1 MSLIFWIAVGSALAA
16 LVIGLI
22 LKARLSDEDVW
33 QELVDSNSPP
43 EALSSE
49 PLRSI
54 PASSRTDIPINSHPH
69 SSSHGEAMSTPTPT
83 QSTGSPRDVDLR
95 RSSRIERPVPL
106 LVMGTNRRGESFQ
119 ERTSAVSV
127 NLHGCRYSSRHDY
140 APEGWVT
147 LQVTGTDGAGSHA
160 VRARVRSVLAPQSYR
175 ELCQVGVELETPGN
189 VWGIPAPPDDWQRTL
204 GSGNFGARAATAVA
218 PALDPAAPP
227 AGFLEKQ
234 LAPAE
239 RRAEVT
245 VFPGPASAAPAAAAP
260 APESPAEPLPGKDTA
275 TKPERVVVT
284 AEQIL
289 QALQGKIQLAADKAV
304 QASLSTQLDEAVK
317 SALGKIEEGW
327 RANVR
332 QTDEFSAGRL
342 AETQNL
348 WEKELV
354 VYRSRAEEISR
365 RLETLTAN
373 SQQAFAEIQKFVE
386 HFAREAAP
394 QLHARLN
401 ESLERANSEFEA
413 KAGEASARHLAQLA
427 ESTQVTGRE
436 ARSQIDAAIAEVRA
450 LVSAAGAGISQE
462 RLEALLH
469 SFRAE
474 TFNRLEE
481 RLAEVH
487 NSFEQQHDLAR
498 HRASDIARQLEGLAM
513 ETRQARA
520 QHDQDLAE
528 VRSLLSEANTGESR
542 EHVESLFHSF
552 KEETLSH
559 MEDRLGELYT
569 GFEQQHDL
577 ARLRTDEVIR
587 QLGALS
593 AETRLAR
600 SQQEQSLGELHS
612 LSAVA
617 NAGIP
622 QSQLD
627 ALLHSAREQILNHLE
642 WRLGEVSGHY
652 EQLLGQARLRADE
665 LAQQLEKLSA
675 ETREQLAETKTLAEH
690 ASRELQPHA
699 LAAIEQSVAHA
710 TQEFESA
717 AARAS
722 DRQLVRMME
731 QKQAVSQEVSLELE
745 ARASEARALLQKAAN
760 STLEEFRRRV
770 ETQIDHILTDATER
784 LNSSLAS
791 LDAESRAS
799 VEARR
804 RALESEVARAAEQ
817 SAMEF
822 RSGIKAFLYSCLVAA
837 VSAVD
842 QHAQTT
848 LAGLSSEPSSLPR
861 ALDAI
866 ADNSTSAENPPPPPK
881 TASSSQ

>member
-1 MSLIFWIAVGSALAA
+1 MSLIFWIAIGSALAA

-33 QELVDSNSPP
+33 QELVDPNALP
-43 EALSSE
+43 EALPADPFRSSQ
-49 PLRSI
+49 PGQHS
-54 PASSRTDIPINSHPH
+54 DVPIDSHQHP
-69 SSSHGEAMSTPTPT
+69 SSHGEEMNTPTPT
-83 QSTGSPRDVDLR
+83 HAPRSPREADLR
-95 RSSRIERPVPL
+95 RSSRVERPVPL

-147 LQVTGTDGAGSHA
+147 LQVTGTEGAGSHA

-189 VWGIPAPPDDWQRTL
+189 VWGIPAPPEDWQRAL
-204 GSGNFGARAATAVA
+204 GSSSSGARAATAAA

-227 AGFLEKQ
+227 SAFLERQ
-234 LAPAE
+234 PAE

-245 VFPGPASAAPAAAAP
+245 VFPGTPAATPVAAAP
-260 APESPAEPLPGKDTA
+260 VPELSPEPVLAKDPTA
-275 TKPERVVVT
+275 SKSERVVVT

-304 QASLSTQLDEAVK
+304 QASLSAQLDEAVK

-332 QTDEFSAGRL
+332 QTEEFSAARL
-342 AETQNL
+342 ADTQNL

-365 RLETLTAN
+365 RLESLTAN
-373 SQQAFAEIQKFVE
+373 SQQALADIQKFVE
-386 HFAREAAP
+386 RFARETAP

-401 ESLERANSEFEA
+401 ESLDHANSELET
-413 KAGEASARHLAQLA
+413 KAAQVSEQHLAQLA
-427 ESTQVTGRE
+427 EASQLAARD
-436 ARSQIDAAIAEVRA
+436 ARSQIDNSLAEVRA
-450 LVSAAGAGISQE
+450 LLSTAGGGVSQD
-462 RLEALLH
+462 RFEALLH

-481 RLAEVH
+481 RLAELH
-487 NSFEQQHDLAR
+487 NGFEQQHDLAR
-498 HRASDIARQLEGLAM
+498 HRANDIARQLEGLAL

-528 VRSLLSEANTGESR
+528 VRSLVPETNTGESR
-542 EHVESLFHSF
+542 EHVDSLLRSF
-552 KEETLSH
+552 KEETLNH

-587 QLGALS
+587 QLGTLS
-593 AETRLAR
+593 AESRQAR
-600 SQQEQSLGELHS
+600 SQHEQSLAELRS
-612 LSAVA
+612 LMANA

-622 QSQLD
+622 QNQLD
-627 ALLHSAREQILNHLE
+627 ALLHSSREQILSHLE

-652 EQLLGQARLRADE
+652 EQLLGQARNRADA
-665 LAQQLEKLSA
+665 LTLQLEKLSA
-675 ETREQLAETKTLAEH
+675 ETRDQLAQTRALADH
-690 ASRELQPHA
+690 ASRELQPQD
-699 LAAIEQSVAHA
+699 LAALQVSVAHA

-770 ETQIDHILTDATER
+770 EIQIDHILLEATER
-784 LNSSLAS
+784 LNSSLSS

-804 RALESEVARAAEQ
+804 RTLETEVASAAEQ

-848 LAGLSSEPSSLPR
+848 LAGLSNEPANLPR

-866 ADNSTSAENPPPPPK
+866 ANNSPAPDDHLPPPPK

>member
-1 MSLIFWIAVGSALAA
+1 MSLIFWIAVGSAIAA
-16 LVIGLI
+16 LVLGLI

-33 QELVDSNSPP
+33 QELVDPHAPP
-43 EALSSE
+43 ETLPAE
-49 PLRSI
+49 PFQNT
-54 PASSRTDIPINSHPH
+54 PANSRPDIPIDSRLH
-69 SSSHGEAMSTPTPT
+69 SLSYGEEMNTPTPAPVPR
-83 QSTGSPRDVDLR
+83 SPRDVDLR
-95 RSSRIERPVPL
+95 RSSRIDRPVPL
-106 LVMGTNRRGESFQ
+106 LVMGTNRRGEPFQ
-119 ERTSAVSV
+119 ERTSALSI

-147 LQVTGTDGAGSHA
+147 LQVTGTEGGGSHA

-189 VWGIPAPPDDWQRTL
+189 VWGIPAPPEDWQCTL
-204 GSGNFGARAATAVA
+204 GSNNSGASAATAAA
-218 PALDPAAPP
+218 PALSSAVPLP
-227 AGFLEKQ
+227 
-234 LAPAE
+234 E

-245 VFPGPASAAPAAAAP
+245 VFPGPPAATPASAAPGTEPSPEPSAAKDP
-260 APESPAEPLPGKDTA
+260 AS
-275 TKPERVVVT
+275 TKSERVVLT

-289 QALQGKIQLAADKAV
+289 QAMQGKIQLAADKAV
-304 QASLSTQLDEAVK
+304 QASLSARLDTAVN
-317 SALGKIEEGW
+317 SALAKIEEGW

-332 QTDEFSAGRL
+332 QTEEFSGARL

-365 RLETLTAN
+365 RIETLTAN
-373 SQQAFAEIQKFVE
+373 SQQALSDIQKYVE
-386 HFAREAAP
+386 RFARETAP

-401 ESLERANSEFEA
+401 ESLERANSELEA
-413 KAGEASARHLAQLA
+413 KAAQSSERHLAKLA
-427 ESTQVTGRE
+427 ESTQLAADE
-436 ARSQIDAAIAEVRA
+436 ARSRIDASIAEARA
-450 LVSAAGAGISQE
+450 LASSTGGGITQE
-462 RLEALLH
+462 RFEGLLN

-481 RLAEVH
+481 RLAELH
-487 NSFEQQHDLAR
+487 NGLEQRQELAR
-498 HRASDIARQLEGLAM
+498 NHASDLARQLESLTL

-520 QHDQDLAE
+520 QHDQSLAE
-528 VRSLLSEANTGESR
+528 LRSLISSSPAGETR
-542 EHVESLFHSF
+542 EQIESLFHSF
-552 KEETLSH
+552 NEETLSQ

-587 QLGALS
+587 QLGILS
-593 AETRLAR
+593 AETRQIR
-600 SQQEQSLGELHS
+600 SEHEQNLTELRA
-612 LSAVA
+612 LSA
-617 NAGIP
+617 NGNGGIP

-627 ALLHSAREQILNHLE
+627 SLLRSSREQILSHLE

-652 EQLLGQARLRADE
+652 QDLLDQTRDRAE
-665 LAQQLEKLSA
+665 SLAQQLERLSA
-675 ETREQLAETKTLAEH
+675 ETRNLAGH
-690 ASRELQPHA
+690 PSRELQPQD
-699 LAAIEQSVAHA
+699 LAVLEQSVAHA
-710 TQEFESA
+710 TKEFETA

-722 DRQLVRMME
+722 DRQFVRLME
-731 QKQAVSQEVSLELE
+731 QKQAVSQEVSLEFE
-745 ARASEARALLQKAAN
+745 ARASEARSLLQKAAN

-770 ETQIDHILTDATER
+770 ETQIDHILEEATER
-784 LNSSLAS
+784 LNSAVSS

-804 RALESEVARAAEQ
+804 RALESEVAGAAEQ

-848 LAGLSSEPSSLPR
+848 LAGLSNEPANLPR
-861 ALDAI
+861 ALNALV
-866 ADNSTSAENPPPPPK
+866 NNSAEPETPAAPPK
-881 TASSSQ
+881 TASTSP